1 MKSQIQHFN
10 FQRDGILRKAEK
22 IEPYAHFCFNSQRD
36 GILLRYA
43 SGKRDEFAVSIPNG
57 IDLPIPTPCFRR
69 R

>member
-36 GILLRYA
+36 GILPLQAPARA
-43 SGKRDEFAVSIPNG
+43 
-57 IDLPIPTPCFRR
+57 
-69 R
+69 